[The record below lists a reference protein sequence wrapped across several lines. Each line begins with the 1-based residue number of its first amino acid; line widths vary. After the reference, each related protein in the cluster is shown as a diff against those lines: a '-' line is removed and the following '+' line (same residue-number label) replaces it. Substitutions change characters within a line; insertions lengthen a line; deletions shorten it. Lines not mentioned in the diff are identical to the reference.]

1 MTIGTTD
8 QGRAEADKTTTR
20 RRTMPIATTLST
32 TRRKR
37 PDEAT
42 LGFGQFF
49 TDHMFMSEWEAGAWR
64 DSRVVPYGPLSLD
77 PAAGVLH
84 YGQAMFEGLK
94 AFRGADGTI
103 RVFRLDSHLKRMASG
118 APRLAMPPIDIEMT
132 RAALLDLLKREAA
145 WVPRERGQ
153 SLYIRPL
160 LFATEPFLG
169 VRPAQTYTLLVILS
183 PVGAYYDRGMEALRI
198 WIEQEHTRAAHG
210 GLGAVKTGA
219 NYAASLVAAARAKS
233 HGFDQVLWLD
243 AQQRS
248 LLEEVGTM
256 NFFVRIGDEIITPP
270 LGDTILNGIT
280 RDSSLALLR
289 SWGLNVVERHVS
301 VDEISAASRAGTLL
315 EAFGTGTAAVI
326 APVGELG
333 LGDARMHL
341 PAAPGEI
348 ATRLYETIT
357 GIQYGELP
365 DTHGWLTPVG

>member
-1 MTIGTTD
+1 MQNPISAEPRTTAP
-8 QGRAEADKTTTR
+8 RLVA
-20 RRTMPIATTLST
+20 P
-32 TRRKR
+32 
-37 PDEAT
+37 
-42 LGFGQFF
+42 LGFGRVF
-49 TDHMFMSEWEAGAWR
+49 SEQMLTMQWAQGRGWHDAQVV
-64 DSRVVPYGPLSLD
+64 SRASFPID
-77 PAAGVLH
+77 PAAASLH

-94 AFRGADGTI
+94 AFRGADGTV
-103 RVFRLDSHLKRMASG
+103 RVFRLDSHLKRMANG

-270 LGDTILNGIT
+270 LGDTILGGIT

-289 SWGLNVVERHVS
+289 SWGLKAVERHVS
-301 VDEISAASRAGTLL
+301 VDELSAASRAGTLL

-333 LGDARMHL
+333 LGDARMRL